1 MIKLHRSTDR
11 RYVRSGSQEMWMT
24 FDPGNGENP
33 SPRGFHALESFN
45 EIKLSPGTDLQFRP
59 DEGQEILTYVQEG
72 DLHVCQESCGDE
84 IFRPGYYH
92 CTGSHRPMSSR
103 VRSGA
108 HARGT
113 HLFVS
118 SMVRRERELPISSE
132 RKHFPF
138 SDRRGILRLIA
149 SPDGT
154 GASLRI
160 RQDVRVYSSLL
171 DQGRHIVHELRSVRS
186 AWLHVIEGRI
196 RLVDE
201 TLKAGDG
208 ASLENEAALSL
219 TAQEPSEILLFDLA

>member
-1 MIKLHRSTDR
+1 MIKLQRSTDR
-11 RYVRSGSQEMWMT
+11 RYVRSGSQEIWMT
-24 FDPGNGENP
+24 FDPGNDENP
-33 SPRGFHALESFN
+33 SPRGFRALESFN
-45 EIKLSPGTDLQFRP
+45 EIKLPPGTDLQVRP
-59 DEGQEILTYVQEG
+59 DEGQEILTYVREG
-72 DLHVCQESCGDE
+72 DLHLCQEKCENE
-84 IFRPGYYH
+84 ILRPGYYH
-92 CTGSHRPMSSR
+92 CTGSHPPMTSR
-103 VRSGA
+103 VTSGS
-108 HARGT
+108 HVRGT

-118 SMVRRERELPISSE
+118 SMPRREKELPIPSE

-154 GASLRI
+154 DASLRI

-171 DQGRHIVHELRSVRS
+171 DQGRHIVNELRAIRS

-196 RLVDE
+196 RLVDHILE
-201 TLKAGDG
+201 AGDG

>member
-1 MIKLHRSTDR
+1 MIKVQRSTDR
-11 RYVRSGSQEMWMT
+11 LYVRSGSQEMWMT
-24 FDPGNGENP
+24 FHRGNDENP
-33 SPRGFHALESFN
+33 SPRGFRALESFA
-45 EIKLSPGTDLQFRP
+45 EIKLPPGTDFQVRP
-59 DEGQEILTYVQEG
+59 EEGQEILTYVQEG
-72 DLHVCQESCGDE
+72 DLRVCREKCADE
-84 IFRPGYYH
+84 ILRPGYYH
-92 CTGSHRPMSSR
+92 CTGSHRPLTSR
-103 VRSGA
+103 VTSGS
-108 HARGT
+108 HDRGT

-118 SMVRRERELPISSE
+118 SMVRRGEELPILSE

-160 RQDVRVYSSLL
+160 RQDIRVYSSLL

-196 RLVDE
+196 RLVDH
-201 TLKAGDG
+201 TLEAGDG

-219 TAQEPSEILLFDLA
+219 TAQEASEILLFDLA